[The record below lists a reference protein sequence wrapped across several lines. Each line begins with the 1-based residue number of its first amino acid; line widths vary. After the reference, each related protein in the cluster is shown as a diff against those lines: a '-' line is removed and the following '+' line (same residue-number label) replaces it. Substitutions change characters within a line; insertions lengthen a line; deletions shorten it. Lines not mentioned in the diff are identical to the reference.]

1 MVSVV
6 IAAACGLGELL
17 SRSEDVCGLVVVLG
31 WSEDVAST
39 LVVIPIWVARY
50 EDYYHNVKL

>member
-1 MVSVV
+1 V